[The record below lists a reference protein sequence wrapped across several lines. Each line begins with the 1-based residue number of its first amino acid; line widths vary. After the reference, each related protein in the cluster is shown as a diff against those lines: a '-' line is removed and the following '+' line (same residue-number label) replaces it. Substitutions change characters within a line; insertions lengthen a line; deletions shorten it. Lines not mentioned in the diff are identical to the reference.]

1 MFLLA
6 LARRFFDTPDALRF
20 RWGRAAGRVALV
32 AWFISAVGL
41 SLSLLSKHL
50 VPFRGP
56 ARTAELKRLFDQR
69 PVDAGDRWLAV
80 HVLNGEC
87 RCSLRIRDHLANTRR
102 PAGWDE
108 VVLWVGSMPEGP
120 DLTRRGFAVRRV
132 NAREVARYGI
142 HMTPV
147 LVTFDP
153 RGAITYVGG
162 YSDRK
167 QGPDMQDAR
176 VMSTVRRGA
185 AMESL
190 PVYGCA
196 VSDASRSPG
205 I

>member
-6 LARRFFDTPDALRF
+6 LARRFFDTHDAPRL
-20 RWGRAAGRVALV
+20 RWGRVAGKVALAV
-32 AWFISAVGL
+32 WFISAVGL

-56 ARTAELKRLFDQR
+56 TRTAELKRLFDHR
-69 PVDAGDRWLAV
+69 PVAAGDRWLAV
-80 HVLNGEC
+80 HMLNGEC

-108 VVLWVGSMPEGP
+108 VVLWIGSMPEGP
-120 DLTRRGFAVRRV
+120 DLARRGFAVRRV
-132 NAREVARYGI
+132 TPREVARYGV
-142 HMTPV
+142 HVTPV

-167 QGPDMQDAR
+167 QGPDTQDLR
-176 VMSTVRRGA
+176 VMSTVRRGDA
-185 AMESL
+185 IEAL

-196 VSDASRSPG
+196 VSDASRSSG